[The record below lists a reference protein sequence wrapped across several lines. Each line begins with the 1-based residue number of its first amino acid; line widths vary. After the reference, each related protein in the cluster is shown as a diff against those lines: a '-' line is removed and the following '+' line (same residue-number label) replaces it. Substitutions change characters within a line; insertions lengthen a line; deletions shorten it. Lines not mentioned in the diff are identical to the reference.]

1 MKMENNLPLQFSMF
15 NSKVR
20 LMNQSNSKDLTL
32 TAQEARNLHS
42 DIFELLNKY
51 STLTQPQSSSTEEKL
66 NLNMDGGR
74 F

>member
-1 MKMENNLPLQFSMF
+1 MENNLPLHFSMF

-20 LMNQSNSKDLTL
+20 LMNQTNSKDLTL
-32 TAQEARNLHS
+32 SAQEARNLHS

-51 STLTQPQSSSTEEKL
+51 SMLSQRPSVAAEEKL
-66 NLNMDGGR
+66 DLNMDGGR